1 MSDIAINAD
10 YLPEQHAPDP
20 MISHGDFTAPGKVG
34 IWLFLASEIMFF
46 AAILGSYVILRG
58 GSHELFAEHA
68 LALSKVAAGIN
79 TLVLI
84 FSSLTM
90 ALAVDSAQKNL
101 PKKMAKC
108 LALTLLCAIAFMGI
122 KAYEY
127 GSKAYHLTIVAHD
140 SSAGVFV
147 YDGHVKHEKADGEI
161 TLKGYRIPLEDY
173 GAGTGFDIHL
183 VSEHGMEELLKAKTG
198 KPPVEQEF
206 IIPAST
212 ISAMTNYGPWKNIFY
227 ACYFTLTG
235 IHGLHV
241 LGGMIPLSI
250 LLDPGSPRQNFR
262 PPHRIRRPLLA
273 LRRSGL
279 DFPVPPPLSGMRH
292 TMAISDTTHP
302 MSNPNES
309 HL

>member
-1 MSDIAINAD
+1 MNAD
-10 YLPEQHAPDP
+10 YLPERHAPDP

-108 LALTLLCAIAFMGI
+108 LALTLLCAFAFMGI

-127 GSKAYHLTIVAHD
+127 GSKAYHRTIVAHD

-173 GAGTGFDIHL
+173 AGAGTGFDIHL
-183 VSEHGMEELLKAKTG
+183 VSEHGLEELLKAKTG
-198 KPPVEQEF
+198 KPAVEQEF

-212 ISAMTNYGPWKNIFY
+212 ISDMTNYGPWKNIFY

-250 LLDPGSPRQNFR
+250 LLIQGLRGKIFTHHIEYVGLYWHFVDLVWIFLF
-262 PPHRIRRPLLA
+262 PLLY
-273 LRRSGL
+273 L
-279 DFPVPPPLSGMRH
+279 V
-292 TMAISDTTHP
+292 
-302 MSNPNES
+302 
-309 HL
+309 